1 MMISSKTTPVLTT
14 ILLVTPT
21 ITQTI
26 HMSLPHL
33 GVAVVTSWAWLAA
46 VVLGHRG
53 GGDRA
58 EGEITPVGLNNTGTC
73 SDNINHLYAT

>member
-21 ITQTI
+21 IAQTI

-46 VVLGHRG
+46 VVLGYRG
-53 GGDRA
+53 GGGE
-58 EGEITPVGLNNTGTC
+58 EGEPTPVRLNHAA
-73 SDNINHLYAT
+73 S